1 MDSDHFDRLTRMLG
15 RRFPRRRGVVLLS
28 ALSLG
33 LAAGSP
39 RHAAE
44 ARRNKHR
51 GEVRCNGAWVK
62 RCAIGAVMSPADC
75 TCSCFPPEVLVTRCN
90 RCVPPGGCC
99 PDEKRCGGNCIPQE
113 DCCDATERTCRKTIR
128 KRGKKRTVTFC
139 VTRPACC
146 PGEQTCPIAAE
157 GCCNPLGGEVC
168 TEFDGCCNPLARDE
182 VCDGKWCCP
191 ENEKCCPGE
200 GCVLKTQCCA
210 AGASSCPSDPK
221 GCCEANEKCCAG
233 LGCRPTTDA
242 CCVLTCPSSPTGCCQ
257 QDEKCCPDEGCIPDT
272 EECEQASCPQGQQ
285 PCGDACCTADRTCC
299 NNPGSGFG
307 RCCPANST
315 CYEGGA
321 NDVPA
326 CCGSGTVGCHGDC
339 CNDNT
344 SLVKCCDKS
353 NGQTHC
359 VAVFAECPA

>member
-15 RRFPRRRGVVLLS
+15 RRFPRRRVVVLS
-28 ALSLG
+28 ALTLG
-33 LAAGSP
+33 LTAGSP

-44 ARRNKHR
+44 ARKNKHR
-51 GEVRCNGAWVK
+51 GEEKCGGEWVK
-62 RCAIGAVMSPADC
+62 RCTGGQIRNDADC
-75 TCSCFPPEVLVTRCN
+75 TCVCPPPTGLLDRCGE
-90 RCVPPGGCC
+90 CVPIGGCC
-99 PDEKRCGGNCIPQE
+99 SNEKKCGSNCILKE
-113 DCCDATERTCRKTIR
+113 DCCDATERTCRKTVK
-128 KRGKKRTVTFC
+128 KRGKKKTVTFC

-157 GCCNPLGGEVC
+157 GCCNPFAGEEC
-168 TEFDGCCNPLARDE
+168 TPFDGCCNTLAGAE
-182 VCDGKWCCP
+182 VCDGKWCCQQ
-191 ENEKCCPGE
+191 NEKCCPGE
-200 GCVLKTQCCA
+200 GCVPKTQCCDG
-210 AGASSCPSDPK
+210 GASCPADPRH
-221 GCCEANEKCCAG
+221 CCDPGEKCCAG

-257 QDEKCCPDEGCIPDT
+257 QGEQCCPGEGCILDT
-272 EECEQASCPQGQQ
+272 EECEQTSCLQGQ
-285 PCGDACCTADRTCC
+285 PCGDACCTGTRTCC
-299 NNPGSGFG
+299 LNSDSGFG
-307 RCCPANST
+307 RCCDADST
-315 CYEGGA
+315 CYPGSG

-344 SLVKCCDKS
+344 SLVKCCDTS